1 MMTSRTTGSTKKL
14 IMWYKVNELFSNDQT
29 ERNWKDLQI
38 QSVMMFIIIILY
50 LTRMNCWVTF
60 GRTNIRLLQ

>member
-14 IMWYKVNELFSNDQT
+14 IMWYKVNELFSNGHT

-38 QSVMMFIIIILY
+38 QSVMMFIIII
-50 LTRMNCWVTF
+50 
-60 GRTNIRLLQ
+60 

>member
-14 IMWYKVNELFSNDQT
+14 IMWYKTNELFSNGQT

-38 QSVMMFIIIILY
+38 QSVMMFIIII
-50 LTRMNCWVTF
+50 
-60 GRTNIRLLQ
+60 

>member
-38 QSVMMFIIIILY
+38 QSVMMFII
-50 LTRMNCWVTF
+50 REC
-60 GRTNIRLLQ
+60 R